1 MEKTCY
7 EYYECTKGSK
17 ALDVCCGTAD
27 WTIALSEAVGSKGQV
42 TGLDFSENML
52 EVGKQKTASLE
63 NIQLVHGDA
72 MNLPLMITHLIMLLL
87 VLAYAMFGL
96 FVSTQRN
103 ASSFKTRRHGGMS

>member
-1 MEKTCY
+1 MCVVVLQMDYCIKRSSRL
-7 EYYECTKGSK
+7 KR
-17 ALDVCCGTAD
+17 
-27 WTIALSEAVGSKGQV
+27 QV

-72 MNLPLMITHLIMLLL
+72 MNLPFDDNSFDYVTIG
-87 VLAYAMFGL
+87 FGL
-96 FVSTQRN
+96 RNVPDYLSALKRN